1 MTALQD
7 SEFCFFYLLLGI
19 NVVRPE
25 KGKVTAPCLFLM
37 RLGTRLFPTSP
48 KLTALPI
55 RGTSQMPTPCQ
66 RPWGDEER
74 FKKGLSLGMRWGGAL
89 SKSQPGPRSGAACH
103 GTGDPAGTGSG
114 SRRTRAANPPS
125 LTFRCSG
132 CCGLVLLGL
141 ERAFSLRVVLEFACF
156 VALETEECGMLSP

>member
-1 MTALQD
+1 
-7 SEFCFFYLLLGI
+7 
-19 NVVRPE
+19 
-25 KGKVTAPCLFLM
+25 
-37 RLGTRLFPTSP
+37 
-48 KLTALPI
+48 
-55 RGTSQMPTPCQ
+55 MPTPCQ